1 MRSKKYDIRW
11 MMWRLRPTR
20 LMRLIGLI
28 GLIGLMGS
36 CRQEDDKIIYQD
48 SRRWVA
54 KTVAVVAPLN
64 NPIMKARLERTAEW
78 MLQSLHKAQL
88 YDTLCMELKLEWYD
102 ENSHDLKALGERLA
116 NREDLMAVIGPFESD
131 HVLQLAPYCQQTL
144 KPLIL
149 PTATSETVI
158 RRFAITSTG
167 DGQQPFLWSLTETDV
182 SLSEILVSL
191 FANRL
196 SMQGGT
202 MFEGESDGAL
212 FAPADSYGQTFVE
225 WAPFLT
231 SELGFSLRLCEQYAD
246 DEALYQR
253 LDKYLSELPVLSLEM
268 PQFVVARNVNQIY
281 QIARM
286 RSAKWGLDPDDPEL
300 DDKSGTF
307 IRILW
312 APVYYACSNITE
324 EAIAALGP
332 RGIALTSGYQGFSPY
347 ADPMTGFEMS
357 YEARFDTKPTFAEC
371 KFYDALLLAAFASS
385 YLEHHKDISNLNSAI
400 IDICT
405 TDNLLSGHAWSEMG
419 MELYLSALERGEL
432 LGFKGASG
440 PVQFDSECYTAAL
453 NTTYVNWMLRDGK
466 IFHQSYYSTKGNAH
480 TSQTLASWNYLMKD
494 AEKKFDSEYSES
506 INPIVYPD
514 LTDQYAVLVQGSNGW
529 ENYRHEAD
537 VLSIY
542 QMLKANGY
550 DDDHIILITSD
561 DCANAPEN
569 KEKGAVRTDP
579 GGLNL
584 REGAV
589 IDYRNA
595 DLTPQDICHILLGN
609 KTDRTPIV
617 LPVDAGQNILL
628 FWSGHGRSKAI
639 NGINEMTWR
648 DLSSGHG
655 MTDRLLAETLRTM
668 ATKQQFRQ
676 MLVCLEP
683 CYSANMGEALEG
695 IPGVLAICSAGTY
708 EQSFADSW
716 SNELGVWMCDRFSRN
731 LIGHVTENP
740 DGTYRDL
747 YLYCAQHTL
756 GSHVGI
762 YNNEH
767 FGNLYTT
774 GPKDLF
780 VKAYLQ
786 NK

>member
-1 MRSKKYDIRW
+1 MRSKRYDIRW
-11 MMWRLRPTR
+11 MMGLIRPI
-20 LMRLIGLI
+20 RLIGFMSLI
-28 GLIGLMGS
+28 GLMGLMGS
-36 CRQEDDKIIYQD
+36 CRQEDDTIIYRD
-48 SRRWVA
+48 SRRWVE

-64 NPIMKARLERTAEW
+64 DPIMKARLERTAEW

-88 YDTLCMELKLEWYD
+88 YDTLCIELKLEWYD
-102 ENSHDLKALGERLA
+102 ENSHDLKTLGERLA

-144 KPLIL
+144 KPIIL

-202 MFEGESDGAL
+202 MFDGESDGAL

-253 LDKYLSELPVLSLEM
+253 LDKYLSELPMFSLEM
-268 PQFVVARNVNQIY
+268 PQFVVARNVRQIY

-286 RSAKWGLDPDDPEL
+286 RSAKWGMDPDDPSF
-300 DDKSGTF
+300 DNSSSAF
-307 IRILW
+307 IRVLW

-332 RGIALTSGYQGFSPY
+332 RCAALTSGYQGFSPY

-385 YLEHHKDISNLNSAI
+385 YMEHHKDVSDLNKAI

-405 TDNLLSGHAWSEMG
+405 TDNLISGHAWSEMG

-440 PVQFDSECYTAAL
+440 PVQFDGECYTAAL

-466 IFHQSYYSTKGNAH
+466 IYHQSYYSTKGNAQ

-494 AEKKFDSEYSES
+494 VEKRFDSEYSAS
-506 INPIVYPD
+506 INPIIYPD

-595 DLTPQDICHILLGN
+595 DLTPQDIVNILKGVQ
-609 KTDRTPIV
+609 TDRTPIV
-617 LPVDAGQNILL
+617 LPADAGQNVLF
-628 FWSGHGRSKAI
+628 FWSGHGRSKDI
-639 NGINEMTWR
+639 NGINEMVWR
-648 DLSSGHG
+648 SLPAGKG
-655 MTDRLLAETLRTM
+655 MTASLLSETLRTM
-668 ATKQQFRQ
+668 AENHSFRQ
-676 MLVCLEP
+676 ILVCLEP
-683 CYSANMGEALEG
+683 CYSANMCEALQG
-695 IPGVLAICSAGTY
+695 IPGVLAICSSGPY

-716 SNELGVWMCDRFSRN
+716 SNELDVWMCDRFSRN
-731 LIGHVTENP
+731 LVGHATANP
-740 DGTYRDL
+740 NGTYRDL

-762 YNNEH
+762 YNYEH

-774 GPKDLF
+774 GPKDF
-780 VKAYLQ
+780 FTKTQY
-786 NK
+786 NY